1 MRRSSP
7 ARHPIQNKFAHLHG
21 RIVEQKERTKR
32 AFTHASALNF
42 VGSISPVR
50 VPEFEA
56 DLNKLS
62 RLSSPI
68 GMDEI
73 AKKYENIEEL
83 SRANVAGSTV
93 ESAMSKMNTAMS
105 TMNTVN
111 TTHTYHANYSNFN
124 PYDHDLIPD
133 DYEIPPEVSATP
145 QPKSPRKNSNAISNE
160 NDQQTNF
167 PTVISPMKRPQKDIE
182 AEGNAKRKIY
192 IYLMC
197 IYEYS
202 YVLFIVSDSLYI
214 PSLYTLNISPHF
226 FAQFS
231 RLHAAEEISP
241 TPRRR

>member
-93 ESAMSKMNTAMS
+93 ESVIS
-105 TMNTVN
+105 TMNTLN
-111 TTHTYHANYSNFN
+111 TAMNSNHTNHANYSNFN

-192 IYLMC
+192 RYIKY

-202 YVLFIVSDSLYI
+202 YV
-214 PSLYTLNISPHF
+214 
-226 FAQFS
+226 
-231 RLHAAEEISP
+231 
-241 TPRRR
+241 

>member
-1 MRRSSP
+1 MRRSCP

-21 RIVEQKERTKR
+21 RIVEQKERMKR

-56 DLNKLS
+56 DLTKLS

-83 SRANVAGSTV
+83 SRANVAGST
-93 ESAMSKMNTAMS
+93 TMS
-105 TMNTVN
+105 TAQITHS
-111 TTHTYHANYSNFN
+111 THTTYSNFN

-133 DYEIPPEVSATP
+133 DYEIPPEVSTP
-145 QPKSPRKNSNAISNE
+145 PPPVPAAAKSPRKNSNAISNE

-182 AEGNAKRKIY
+182 AEGKQKGYKCCVGI
-192 IYLMC
+192 
-197 IYEYS
+197 
-202 YVLFIVSDSLYI
+202 
-214 PSLYTLNISPHF
+214 
-226 FAQFS
+226 
-231 RLHAAEEISP
+231 
-241 TPRRR
+241 